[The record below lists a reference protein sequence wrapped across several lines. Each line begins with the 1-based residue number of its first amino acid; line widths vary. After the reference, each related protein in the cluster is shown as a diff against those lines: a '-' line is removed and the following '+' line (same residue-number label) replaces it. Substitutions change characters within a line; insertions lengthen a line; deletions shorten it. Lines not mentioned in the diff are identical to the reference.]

1 MTHSAAPLPQAFYDR
16 SAAEVA
22 MDLLGA
28 ELSHESTAG
37 VIVETEAYLMDDP
50 ACHAY
55 NGVTPRSR
63 VMFGE
68 PGRAYVYLSYGCH
81 WLLNAVADRQGVGSA
96 ALIRAL
102 EPTRGLDIMR
112 ARRPAARNDRDLAS
126 GPGRLS
132 QALGLS
138 KEHNG
143 TPLWDGPLAIRP
155 ADKPAGA
162 VVVSKR
168 VGISKGASLPLRFY
182 LADNPH
188 VSKRARRAR

>member
-68 PGRAYVYLSYGCH
+68 PGARLCVS
-81 WLLNAVADRQGVGSA
+81 LL
-96 ALIRAL
+96 
-102 EPTRGLDIMR
+102 
-112 ARRPAARNDRDLAS
+112 
-126 GPGRLS
+126 RL
-132 QALGLS
+132 
-138 KEHNG
+138 
-143 TPLWDGPLAIRP
+143 PLAAERRRGQ
-155 ADKPAGA
+155 AG
-162 VVVSKR
+162 R
-168 VGISKGASLPLRFY
+168 RQ
-182 LADNPH
+182 
-188 VSKRARRAR
+188 RRAHPRP